1 MRVGLGFDI
10 HRLVEGRRLVLGGV
24 TIPWAKGLEGVSD
37 ADVVLHAACDA
48 LLGAAGLGD
57 IGEQFPEG
65 DARYRDAASSE
76 LLKKVIEMLG
86 KAGLRPVSADV
97 IVYAEVPKL
106 GEYKE
111 EMRRNVS
118 RLLSVPA
125 ERVGVKGKTYE
136 GMGPIGEGKA
146 IAAHVVVLV
155 EETG

>member
-1 MRVGLGFDI
+1 M
-10 HRLVEGRRLVLGGV
+10 LGGV
-24 TIPWAKGLEGVSD
+24 SIPWAKGLEGVSD
-37 ADVVLHAACDA
+37 ADVVLHAVCDA

-76 LLKKVIEMLG
+76 LLERVVEMLAE
-86 KAGLRPVSADV
+86 AGLRPVSADV
-97 IVYAEVPKL
+97 IVYAELPKL

-111 EMRRNVS
+111 EMRRNLS
-118 RLLSVPA
+118 RLMSVPA
-125 ERVGVKGKTYE
+125 DRVGVKGKTYE

-146 IAAHVVVLV
+146 MAAHAAVLV